1 MRNFIIIPLVFMLG
15 ACWHTNDPRPTIVN
29 GDVSIDTN
37 KICVKS
43 PTSFDDEYIQLIE
56 IFSFNEQK
64 EIARVDYT
72 SNLIKLESNKCLPIP
87 DFQYQAGNR
96 YSYTAVTV
104 LKEKQKRGTK
114 PDRRAIDVSFLIED
128 VNGKIEAVSSTK
140 RKQ

>member
-1 MRNFIIIPLVFMLG
+1 MRKFIIIPLVFMLG

-29 GDVSIDTN
+29 GDISMSAG
-37 KICVKS
+37 KLCVKTPNAS
-43 PTSFDDEYIQLIE
+43 DDEYITYINV
-56 IFSFNEQK
+56 FDFKEQS

-96 YSYTAVTV
+96 YSYTAITV
-104 LKEKQKRGTK
+104 LKEKQKRGVK

-128 VNGKIEAVSSTK
+128 VNGKMEAVSSVK
-140 RKQ
+140 RK